1 MSTIIGGNADRPD
14 NIHTFDTITNTGTSP
29 AIEID
34 GSRITT
40 FEKVVGG
47 QITYEFQGSHNGTDW
62 APLDEAKTKEIGNH
76 IHVYNG
82 YLVRYVRLDVTSSG
96 ATRSITLSVCCDS

>member
-14 NIHTFDTITNTGTSP
+14 NIHTFATITDTGTSP

-34 GSRITT
+34 GSHITT
-40 FEKVVGG
+40 FEKVLGG

-82 YLVRYVRLDVTSSG
+82 CLVRYVRVEVTASHAS
-96 ATRSITLSVCCDS
+96 RSITLSVCCDS

>member
-14 NIHTFDTITNTGTSP
+14 NIHTFATITDTGTSP

-62 APLDEAKTKEIGNH
+62 ATLDESKTKEVGNH

-82 YLVRYVRLDVTSSG
+82 YLVRYVRVDVTASHAS
-96 ATRSITLSVCCDS
+96 RSITLSVCCDS